1 MEETKESNKKVEDL
15 LKVTHEE
22 IIETYKSFD
31 VNKTNLQNAFETYST
46 MIKEHENK
54 AKEVKE
60 GIENIEETET
70 YGRDKQ
76 QTIACGHPIF

>member
-1 MEETKESNKKVEDL
+1 MEETKELNKKVEDL

-22 IIETYKSFD
+22 LIETYKSFD

-54 AKEVKE
+54 AKEE
-60 GIENIEETET
+60 LENIEETEEKEVKKKH
-70 YGRDKQ
+70 GK
-76 QTIACGHPIF
+76 HS

>member
-1 MEETKESNKKVEDL
+1 MEETKESNKKVKDL

-22 IIETYKSFD
+22 LIETYKSFD

-54 AKEVKE
+54 AKEVKVE
-60 GIENIEETET
+60 IENIEETEEKEVKRKH
-70 YGRDKQ
+70 GK
-76 QTIACGHPIF
+76 HS